1 MKHQHHTPVLL
12 NEVIEA
18 LNPSSGKTY
27 IDTTFGAGGYSKAIL
42 DKASCN
48 VIGIDCDQITINYA
62 DKLKNTYQDKF
73 TFINDNFI
81 NIDSVLNNLNISKID
96 GIVFDLGVSSMQLD
110 NKDRGFSFNGDATLD
125 MRMDNKISLTAKK
138 LVNTLYQEELANL
151 IYNFGGEKKSRL
163 IAKNI
168 INYRQ
173 KQKIESTSQLV
184 QAIGLTKYNDK
195 IHFATRTFQAL
206 RISVNNELENLK
218 NTLKKLPN
226 FLKNGGI
233 ISVVTFHSLE
243 DKIVKDFF
251 KTMGLQSN
259 FERIN
264 KKVIIPKYAEIRSN
278 PRARSAK
285 LRSLRKIHEI

>member
-1 MKHQHHTPVLL
+1 MKNQHHTPVLL

-27 IDTTFGAGGYSKAIL
+27 IDATFGAGGYSKAIL

-62 DKLKNTYQDKF
+62 EKLKNTYQDKII
-73 TFINDNFI
+73 FINDNFI
-81 NIDSVLNNLNISKID
+81 NIDSALDNLNISKID

-110 NKDRGFSFNGDATLD
+110 NRDRGFSFNGDAPLD

-184 QAIGLTKYNDK
+184 EAIGLTRYNDK

-251 KTMGLQSN
+251 KTMSLQSN

-264 KKVIIPKYAEIRSN
+264 KKVIVPKYAEIRSN

>member
-1 MKHQHHTPVLL
+1 MKNQHHTPVLL

-18 LNPSSGKTY
+18 LNPSNEKIY
-27 IDTTFGAGGYSKAIL
+27 IDATFGAGGYSKAIL
-42 DKASCN
+42 DKAPCK
-48 VIGIDCDQITINYA
+48 VIGLDCDQITIDYA

-81 NIDSVLNNLNISKID
+81 NIDSVLNNLNISKVD

-110 NKDRGFSFNGDATLD
+110 NKDRGFSFNGDAPLD
-125 MRMDNKISLTAKK
+125 MRMDDKISLTAKK

-173 KQKIESTSQLV
+173 KQKIESTAQLV
-184 QAIGLTKYNDK
+184 EAIGLTKYTDK

-206 RISVNNELENLK
+206 RISVNNELENLE
-218 NTLKKLPN
+218 NTLKKLPT
-226 FLKNGGI
+226 FLKDGGT

-251 KTMGLQSN
+251 KNMSLQNN

-264 KKVIIPKYAEIRSN
+264 KKVITPKYEEIRSN

-285 LRSLRKIHEI
+285 LRSLRKIS